1 MAPFV
6 DLISYLDINAAL
18 HTFVL
23 FGLILDF
30 YYYFEWINVVLIKWF
45 DVYIVLIDFLFFVF

>member
-23 FGLILDF
+23 FGLLLDF
-30 YYYFEWINVVLIKWF
+30 YYYFEWINVVLIELF

>member
-1 MAPFV
+1 MVFFV
-6 DLISYLDINAAL
+6 DLIFYLDINVVFYI
-18 HTFVL
+18 FVL
-23 FGLILDF
+23 FGLFLDF

>member
-23 FGLILDF
+23 FGLLLDF
-30 YYYFEWINVVLIKWF
+30 YYYFEWINVVLIKLF

>member
-1 MAPFV
+1 MAPLV

-23 FGLILDF
+23 FGLLLDF
-30 YYYFEWINVVLIKWF
+30 YYYFE
-45 DVYIVLIDFLFFVF
+45 